1 MGTHPI
7 FESDF
12 DCLTDLCNMS
22 ALQEA
27 MYGLISIFHEHA
39 GNDKQLNKAELR
51 KLLDQGLLYYYIK
64 IFNSLISHIKCVA
77 EWAFCRDNLGDKNA
91 EIEKNQKFAKKKNN
105 PEANSDVLFQN
116 LEGLD
121 QDESGF
127 VNFSEFVTM
136 VAALTA
142 ATKQLRCKK

>member
-51 KLLDQGLLYYYIK
+51 KLLDQ
-64 IFNSLISHIKCVA
+64 A

-91 EIEKNQKFAKKKNN
+91 EIEKNQKFAKKKTIQK
-105 PEANSDVLFQN
+105 PTLMYCFRIWRD
-116 LEGLD
+116 
-121 QDESGF
+121 
-127 VNFSEFVTM
+127 
-136 VAALTA
+136 
-142 ATKQLRCKK
+142 